1 MLPADDVIAK
11 INEARRTLGF
21 LEIEAVLG
29 LAERGNIVLDPFSTL
44 IARPVRIGAQNVF
57 YPGVTL
63 LCAAPDALSIGD
75 GNTFHSGTWLAA
87 EAGPITIGHRNQFG
101 EGGGITAK
109 ANRAGARIASGDDGR
124 YQGGASVFGE
134 TTLGSGS
141 QLLGMIAVDSCHL
154 ASGGSF
160 REPDPDARAALLKGQ
175 GTARHLRLAVGQ
187 VISASG
193 VFRMED
199 VKAQSCF
206 HPQSARG

>member
-75 GNTFHSGTWLAA
+75 GNTFHSGERRL
-87 EAGPITIGHRNQFG
+87 P
-101 EGGGITAK
+101 
-109 ANRAGARIASGDDGR
+109 DGR
-124 YQGGASVFGE
+124 RQGAV
-134 TTLGSGS
+134 
-141 QLLGMIAVDSCHL
+141 LLSPAVCERL
-154 ASGGSF
+154 T
-160 REPDPDARAALLKGQ
+160 DPP
-175 GTARHLRLAVGQ
+175 
-187 VISASG
+187 
-193 VFRMED
+193 RMD
-199 VKAQSCF
+199 PQRQRPPA
-206 HPQSARG
+206 PQSSAR